1 MTTETS
7 RRIRSVTWL
16 RTIASGLFGILAV
29 VGLVASLVAVWAT
42 NVLYSKDSIA
52 GVVDAALREPE
63 VTDGLAT
70 LLTDEL
76 LKAVD
81 LQTVLSDQLPDPL
94 APVVP
99 AIVGGVRSFVKDTF
113 EDVLTSSTTRNTLV
127 TLVEVSHTALVR
139 LLDGDGL
146 GDGFT
151 VTDDEVS
158 VNLLPLL
165 GLGVSALQ
173 QNGLLTNLEM
183 PELAVSGNPVDQIAA
198 LERATGRD
206 LPESFGQLVLFRGD
220 AVTNGTRIVQT
231 AQHTVVLVRRA
242 IAATM
247 VLTVLSAAAAIALA
261 RKRRRA
267 ALLVLLATAFVMVV
281 VRAAT
286 NAVVA
291 QAPTLA
297 LQPGARAA
305 ISSTAVSLTSSFIT
319 LVTISA
325 VLAVGVAAVVHLT
338 GASAAVAG
346 LRSRAGQASGSV
358 GALMLA
364 HRDTSSIALV
374 GAAALFILLA
384 GFGATQL
391 VVAGILCL
399 AAALVQWWPDRP
411 ASAPSVDV

>member
-1 MTTETS
+1 MTTESS

-29 VGLVASLVAVWAT
+29 LGLVASLVAVWAT

-94 APVVP
+94 DPVVP

-206 LPESFGQLVLFRGD
+206 LPESFGQLVLFLAMPSPTAPVSCRPRSTPWCWCDGRLPRRWCSPCCRPLRPSRWPVSD
-220 AVTNGTRIVQT
+220 AEPRC
-231 AQHTVVLVRRA
+231 
-242 IAATM
+242 
-247 VLTVLSAAAAIALA
+247 SCCW
-261 RKRRRA
+261 
-267 ALLVLLATAFVMVV
+267 
-281 VRAAT
+281 
-286 NAVVA
+286 
-291 QAPTLA
+291 P
-297 LQPGARAA
+297 P
-305 ISSTAVSLTSSFIT
+305 
-319 LVTISA
+319 
-325 VLAVGVAAVVHLT
+325 
-338 GASAAVAG
+338 
-346 LRSRAGQASGSV
+346 RS
-358 GALMLA
+358 
-364 HRDTSSIALV
+364 
-374 GAAALFILLA
+374 
-384 GFGATQL
+384 
-391 VVAGILCL
+391 
-399 AAALVQWWPDRP
+399 
-411 ASAPSVDV
+411 